1 MNRCLTEL
9 GGDLSNFNF
18 GNLRFTFDINLPNRL
33 FKLNFELSN
42 NNQMIQMTKKR
53 VPASQIT
60 MIDMY

>member
-9 GGDLSNFNF
+9 GGDLSYFNF

-42 NNQMIQMTKKR
+42 KTFSDNQMIQMTKKR
-53 VPASQIT
+53 VPAS
-60 MIDMY
+60 